1 MPKILLVDDDKDL
14 LVRIASKL
22 QYLGHECRAELT
34 GTGALEF
41 LKDREVDIIVLDV
54 MIPGVSGF
62 ELCRRLRRNSATAAI
77 PVLFVSS
84 MSSEEEVG
92 HALGQGGDDFLAKP
106 FHMDDL
112 VRRIDRLLASRP
124 SLELV
129 DKVTGLHT
137 SKAIKVEIQNRIL
150 EKRPFSLAYIQVED
164 VAGLVKEFGAETRDR
179 VLRHFARAMSQCA
192 EKLES
197 PRFAAGH
204 MGGGHF
210 VALIEEDHIM
220 AFCKALRKFWSSHL
234 LQFYES
240 INELARYQ
248 KSLAVEGGAGV
259 PLLRPHICVTRH
271 TARDNGTV
279 SDLFEALSHVRQGA
293 QRTAYDDIVV
303 DRRVS

>member
-1 MPKILLVDDDKDL
+1 MPRVLLVDDDKDL
-14 LVRIASKL
+14 LVRVASKL
-22 QYLGHECRAELT
+22 QYLGHECRAELS

-41 LKDREVDIIVLDV
+41 LQGREVDIIVLDV

-62 ELCRRLRRNSATAAI
+62 ELCRRLRRTSATAAI

-84 MSSEEEVG
+84 MSSEEEVS
-92 HALGQGGDDFLAKP
+92 HALSQGGDDFLAKP

-124 SLELV
+124 SLELI

-150 EKRPFSLAYIQVED
+150 EKCPFSLAYIQVED
-164 VAGLVKEFGAETRDR
+164 VAGLVKEFGADTRDR
-179 VLRHFARAMSQCA
+179 VLRHFARAMCQCA

-197 PRFAAGH
+197 PLFSAGH
-204 MGGGHF
+204 MGGGHY
-210 VALIEEDHIM
+210 VALLEQEHIM
-220 AFCKALRKFWSSHL
+220 AYCKALRKFWSAHL

-240 INELARYQ
+240 LNELPRYQ
-248 KSLAVEGGAGV
+248 KSLVTEGVGL
-259 PLLRPHICVTRH
+259 PLLRPHICVTQH
-271 TARDNGTV
+271 TARDNETV

-293 QRTAYDDIVV
+293 QRTSYDDIVV